1 LPSIGPNLSPN
12 SDPLCRLNYDALQ
25 RLIGFVTLKDLT
37 TRFATIKYVEDES
50 PEQFAQREEGRIR
63 GRGRAAESHAGRYQV
78 GPEPGAAAPAE
89 AAPAIKIAGSK
100 KFPRAMLI
108 AVRLRD
114 GKCTQVHI
122 CMATRNVRID
132 KSRLGASRKHN
143 KIGPY
148 VIGMVRA
155 LRMTAKGAPTVAN
168 RSSDKGFADLSD
180 NL

>member
-1 LPSIGPNLSPN
+1 N
-12 SDPLCRLNYDALQ
+12 SDPFCRLNYDALQ

-100 KFPRAMLI
+100 KFPRAMLL
-108 AVRLRD
+108 AVPVRD
-114 GKCTQVHI
+114 SQVHTSAHLENLLPAGPSESLFTPYELVEKI
-122 CMATRNVRID
+122 ETR
-132 KSRLGASRKHN
+132 SLRLEVSG
-143 KIGPY
+143 
-148 VIGMVRA
+148 
-155 LRMTAKGAPTVAN
+155 L
-168 RSSDKGFADLSD
+168 
-180 NL
+180 